1 MAVELKFS
9 ICEAVDCKTLTFKEL
24 TGAYDAASNAGG
36 WGAPT
41 NEATTDA
48 ITATLTITSP
58 SGITYSDI
66 DLFANSYPT
75 VDTNAGVVINPPSTL
90 TEFEDGFW
98 EFTYSVTTG
107 TTTYT
112 ANQKLFLFCQ
122 VEAEVCELIS
132 DLHVDDC
139 CCDLEKVNRALQAN
153 AYMQALM
160 YAVGCGNTCAVTDIH
175 ASLKRL
181 IDCSICK

>member
-9 ICEAVDCKTLTFKEL
+9 ICEAADCKSLTFKEL
-24 TGAYDAASNAGG
+24 TGSYDAASNTGG
-36 WGAPT
+36 WGGT

-58 SGITYSDI
+58 SGITYNDVN
-66 DLFANSYPT
+66 LFNNSYPT
-75 VDTNAGVVINPPSTL
+75 VDVNAGVVINPPSTL

-98 EFTYSVTTG
+98 EFTYSVTTS
-107 TTTYT
+107 TATYT
-112 ANQKLFLFCQ
+112 ANQKLFLFCK
-122 VEAEVCELIS
+122 VEAEVCELIA
-132 DLHVDDC
+132 DLDVDDC
-139 CCDLEKVNRALQAN
+139 TCDLEKVNRALQAN

-160 YAVGCGNTCAVTDIH
+160 YAVGVANTCAVTEIH

>member
-9 ICEAVDCKTLTFKEL
+9 ICEAVDCKSLTFKEL
-24 TGAYDAASNAGG
+24 TGSYDASTNPTG
-36 WGAPT
+36 WGAP

-48 ITATLTITSP
+48 IAATLSITDP
-58 SGITYSDI
+58 SGVKYNTIELNSS
-66 DLFANSYPT
+66 SYPKT
-75 VDTNAGVVINPPSTL
+75 DTTQGVTINPPSTL
-90 TEFEDGFW
+90 TKFEDGFW

-107 TTTYT
+107 TTTYST
-112 ANQKLFLFCQ
+112 TQKLFLFCE
-122 VEAEVCELIS
+122 VEAEVCELIA
-132 DLHVDDC
+132 DLEVDDC

-160 YAVGCGNTCAVTDIH
+160 YSVGVGNTCAVEEIH